1 MSSSFESYVVKD
13 RDDSNKKVPFI
24 VSPPRTNPLSSS
36 QDVSNFIKS
45 NRKQIDE
52 ALSEHG
58 AILFR
63 GFPLDDVNDFDT
75 FVRSWED
82 WQDLSYDR
90 SMSFAVR
97 HKLSDRICT
106 TNEGKVR

>member
-1 MSSSFESYVVKD
+1 MG
-13 RDDSNKKVPFI
+13 
-24 VSPPRTNPLSSS
+24 LL
-36 QDVSNFIKS
+36 
-45 NRKQIDE
+45 E
-52 ALSEHG
+52 AVYPEGS
-58 AILFR
+58 
-63 GFPLDDVNDFDT
+63 GFFYFDT